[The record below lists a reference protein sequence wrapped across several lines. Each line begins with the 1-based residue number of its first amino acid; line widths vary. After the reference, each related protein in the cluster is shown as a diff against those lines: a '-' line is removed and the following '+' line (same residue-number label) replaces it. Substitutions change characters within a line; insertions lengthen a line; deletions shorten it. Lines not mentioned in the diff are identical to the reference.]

1 MKLHVG
7 NLHYDSV
14 DKDLK
19 EFFEQVGAVYSAKVI
34 YERHNPRKS
43 RGWAIVE
50 YYSNRD
56 ARAAINELHE
66 GRFDGRKIRVREFNE

>member
-7 NLHYDSV
+7 NLHYESV
-14 DKDLK
+14 DDDLK
-19 EFFEQVGAVYSAKVI
+19 IFFEQVGAVYSAKVI
-34 YERHNPRKS
+34 YEKHNPRKS

-56 ARAAINELHE
+56 ARAAINELHD
-66 GRFDGRKIRVREFNE
+66 GRLDGRKIRVREFNE